1 MNRIFC
7 VEDDENIRE
16 LIEYT
21 LSNVGYD
28 VKGFCSANEFYE
40 EIKTVSPTLIL
51 LDIMLPDSDG
61 LTILSNIRQNESL
74 RDIPVIMLTA
84 KSGQMDK
91 IKGLNLGADDYIT
104 KPFDIMELMARI
116 NAVIRRIPKKEKSGK
131 YTFKEITIDTNSRKV
146 TANGKEITLTYKE
159 FELLSALVINKG
171 IVLSRESL
179 MLKVWDTDFEGESRT
194 VDVHIRSLRQ
204 KLGEYGE
211 YICTIRNVGYKVG

>member
-21 LSNVGYD
+21 LVNVGYD
-28 VKGFCSANEFYE
+28 VKGFSCGKDFFEKIRSH
-40 EIKTVSPTLIL
+40 TPTLIL

-61 LTILSNIRQNESL
+61 ISILSELRQNDSTK
-74 RDIPVIMLTA
+74 DIPVIMLTA

-104 KPFDIMELMARI
+104 KPFDIMELVARI
-116 NAVIRRIPKKEKSGK
+116 NAVIRRLPKKDKPKEYS
-131 YTFKEITIDTNSRKV
+131 YKEIVIDPVSRKV
-146 TANGKEITLTYKE
+146 TAGNSDIILTYKE
-159 FELLSALVINKG
+159 FELLYTLIVNKG
-171 IVLSRESL
+171 IVLSRETL
-179 MLKVWDTDFEGESRT
+179 MLKVWETDFEGETRT

-204 KLGEYGE
+204 KLGQFGE
-211 YICTIRNVGYKVG
+211 YIQTIRNVGYKVG

>member
-28 VKGFCSANEFYE
+28 VKGFGSANEFYE
-40 EIKTVSPTLIL
+40 EIKTFSPTLIL

-104 KPFDIMELMARI
+104 KPFDIMELVARI

-146 TANGKEITLTYKE
+146 TANDKEITLTYKE